1 MSNASGFATLAEAF
15 EQLAAGHGSRT
26 FLRYKRAGQWHD
38 LGWQELALA
47 AGRLRTALLRRGLKP
62 GDRLAIL
69 AGNGPQ
75 WVITDQ
81 AALGIGAVIVPLYT
95 SSGPDELRHI
105 ISDAGAR
112 VIAVQGQE
120 LVAKVLALAPSLGCL
135 ETLLTLDDAGADQG
149 QAAGPARFS
158 LESTRQ
164 LEPSPA
170 IKGSRSDLATIIY
183 TSGSTGPSKGAM
195 LTHGNLLANCEAS
208 HKALGLRPGDVLL
221 SFLPV
226 AHAFE
231 RTAGYYAPMLYGL
244 TIAYAEGLTQLAQNM
259 REVNPTIMLAVPRL
273 LETVYERIK
282 RAVERQSRARRAVFE
297 LALSLGAR
305 EAVHRY
311 RGTPPGPVLRLLTA
325 AIGRPVLGAIRSI
338 FGNRMRYLIS
348 GGAPLDPAIAAF
360 FCAAGVPLVEGYGLT
375 EAGPVVS
382 CNLHGFTRVG
392 TVGRP
397 LPGIEV
403 GTAPDGE
410 LLVRGANV
418 MQGYFGLPA
427 ETREVLDDRGWLHT
441 GDLAAIDPDGYIRIT
456 GRKKEIIVLSGGKNV
471 SPAYLESKL
480 AGDPFIA
487 QACVV
492 GDRRKH
498 LAALIVPNFDY
509 LREHLGAPQQGGA
522 DPQELAG
529 RPEVRSL
536 YQQRIKTFN
545 RTVSE
550 VETIA
555 AFSLLGRPFTQES
568 GELTPTMKIRR
579 HVVVERYR
587 DRIEEMYRD

>member
-1 MSNASGFATLAEAF
+1 
-15 EQLAAGHGSRT
+15 
-26 FLRYKRAGQWHD
+26 
-38 LGWQELALA
+38 
-47 AGRLRTALLRRGLKP
+47 
-62 GDRLAIL
+62 
-69 AGNGPQ
+69 
-75 WVITDQ
+75 
-81 AALGIGAVIVPLYT
+81 
-95 SSGPDELRHI
+95 
-105 ISDAGAR
+105 
-112 VIAVQGQE
+112 
-120 LVAKVLALAPSLGCL
+120 
-135 ETLLTLDDAGADQG
+135 
-149 QAAGPARFS
+149 
-158 LESTRQ
+158 
-164 LEPSPA
+164 
-170 IKGSRSDLATIIY
+170 
-183 TSGSTGPSKGAM
+183 
-195 LTHGNLLANCEAS
+195 
-208 HKALGLRPGDVLL
+208 
-221 SFLPV
+221 
-226 AHAFE
+226 
-231 RTAGYYAPMLYGL
+231 
-244 TIAYAEGLTQLAQNM
+244 
-259 REVNPTIMLAVPRL
+259 
-273 LETVYERIK
+273 
-282 RAVERQSRARRAVFE
+282 
-297 LALSLGAR
+297 
-305 EAVHRY
+305 
-311 RGTPPGPVLRLLTA
+311 
-325 AIGRPVLGAIRSI
+325 
-338 FGNRMRYLIS
+338 
-348 GGAPLDPAIAAF
+348 
-360 FCAAGVPLVEGYGLT
+360 
-375 EAGPVVS
+375 
-382 CNLHGFTRVG
+382 
-392 TVGRP
+392 
-397 LPGIEV
+397 
-403 GTAPDGE
+403 
-410 LLVRGANV
+410 